1 MSKNYRDL
9 VNEILPDNF
18 ILNALREDIE
28 AKPKDRTKELELA
41 MKIKQWDK
49 LTVTVESDDNF
60 EKTSKMFR
68 ELGEELNRLNKE
80 EESENNT
87 TES

>member
-1 MSKNYRDL
+1 MSKNYLDL

-49 LTVTVESDDNF
+49 LTVNLESDNGFEEMSKLVQGIAEDINKLDN
-60 EKTSKMFR
+60 
-68 ELGEELNRLNKE
+68 E
-80 EESENNT
+80 EE
-87 TES
+87 